1 MKVRS
6 LLFTIILVLLSSCQP
21 APPTVTLALLGD
33 LLLGR
38 GVRPAQDSLAYLTP
52 ELQAA
57 DLAIANLESP
67 LANDPPS
74 TDTSLGYNLCAWAPT
89 ANWLPTWGLDLLTLA
104 NNHRFDCGSDGV
116 DGVDETASI
125 LSNLGLA
132 AIGPGPEPFYRE
144 INGLKLAFLAFDDS
158 LAPLDEPA
166 ALGGIRSARAGGS
179 VVVVS
184 LHWGMEYQGGAS
196 ERQKDLA
203 QEFARA
209 GAALIIGTHP
219 HVLQPAAWIPG
230 AAGKTL
236 VLYSLGNA
244 LFDQAG
250 LPDTRQS
257 ALLLVTLDAHG
268 VRSARA
274 LPFIID
280 VHTSRVAAADTQTS
294 QHILDLIDL
303 P

>member
-74 TDTSLGYNLCAWAPT
+74 TDASLGYNLCAWAPT

-104 NNHRFDCGSDGV
+104 NNHRFDCGLDGV
-116 DGVDETASI
+116 DEVDETASI

-166 ALGGIRSARAGGS
+166 AFRRYPLCPGGRIRGSRFAALGHGIPGRGFGAAERPGAGVCSSWRGADHRYASARASTGRVDPGRGG
-179 VVVVS
+179 
-184 LHWGMEYQGGAS
+184 
-196 ERQKDLA
+196 
-203 QEFARA
+203 
-209 GAALIIGTHP
+209 
-219 HVLQPAAWIPG
+219 
-230 AAGKTL
+230 
-236 VLYSLGNA
+236 
-244 LFDQAG
+244 
-250 LPDTRQS
+250 
-257 ALLLVTLDAHG
+257 
-268 VRSARA
+268 
-274 LPFIID
+274 
-280 VHTSRVAAADTQTS
+280 
-294 QHILDLIDL
+294 
-303 P
+303 

>member
-6 LLFTIILVLLSSCQP
+6 LLFTIILLLLSSCQP
-21 APPTVTLALLGD
+21 TRPSVTLAVLGD
-33 LLLGR
+33 LMLVR
-38 GVRPAQDSLAYLTP
+38 DVRPARDSLAYLTP

-74 TDTSLGYNLCAWAPT
+74 ADTGLGYNLCAWAPA
-89 ANWLPTWGLDLLTLA
+89 ANWLPDWGLDLLTLA
-104 NNHRFDCGSDGV
+104 NNHRFDCGPDGV
-116 DGVDETASI
+116 QETASV
-125 LSNLGLA
+125 LSNLGLVP
-132 AIGPGPEPFYRE
+132 IGPGPEPFYRE
-144 INGLKLAFLAFDDS
+144 INGLKLAFLAFDDI
-158 LAPLDEPA
+158 LAPLDVSA
-166 ALGGIRSARAGGS
+166 AAGVIRSARAGGS
-179 VVVVS
+179 VVIVS
-184 LHWGMEYQGGAS
+184 VHWGMEYQGGAS

-203 QEFARA
+203 QEFAQA

-250 LPDTRQS
+250 LPDTHQS
-257 ALLLVTLDAHG
+257 ALVLLTLDAQG
-268 VRSARA
+268 VRSARV

-280 VHTSRVAAADTQTS
+280 VHASRVAAPDPQTA
-294 QHILDLIDL
+294 QHILDLINL

>member
-6 LLFTIILVLLSSCQP
+6 LLLSIILLLLSSCQP
-21 APPTVTLALLGD
+21 ARPTVTLALLGD
-33 LLLGR
+33 LMLAR

-67 LANDPPS
+67 LANDPPLA
-74 TDTSLGYNLCAWAPT
+74 DTSLGYNLCAWAPT
-89 ANWLPTWGLDLLTLA
+89 ANWLPAWGLDLLTLA
-104 NNHRFDCGSDGV
+104 NNHRFDCGPDGV
-116 DGVDETASI
+116 HETARI
-125 LSNLGLA
+125 ISNLGLA
-132 AIGPGPEPFYRE
+132 AIGPDPKPFHRE
-144 INGLKLAFLAFDDS
+144 INGLKLAFLAYDDI
-158 LAPLDEPA
+158 LAPLDESA
-166 ALGGIRSARAGGS
+166 AAGVIRSARAGGS
-179 VVVVS
+179 VVIVLV
-184 LHWGMEYQGGAS
+184 HWGMEYQGGAS

-230 AAGKTL
+230 AVGKTL
-236 VLYSLGNA
+236 VLYSLGNV

-257 ALLLVTLDAHG
+257 ALVLVTLDAQG
-268 VRSARA
+268 VCSARA
-274 LPFIID
+274 LPFTID
-280 VHTSRVAAADTQTS
+280 VHTSRVMAADPQTAQQIQS
-294 QHILDLIDL
+294 RINL